1 MMEIRLTRK
10 EELDMVMEIYATAR
24 KFMAEHNNPT
34 QWGNNKP
41 SREQIERDIAGGNC
55 YVCVE
60 DGQIAAVFYFARE
73 ADPTYAKIY
82 DGNWQNAENYAVVH
96 RIASAGTVKG
106 AGSFCMQWAASQ
118 ADNVRIDTHEN
129 NYVMQNM
136 LKKNGF
142 VHCGTILLEN
152 GEPRMAFHKVCNKT
166 GERDD

>member
-1 MMEIRLTRK
+1 MLIRKT
-10 EELDMVMEIYATAR
+10 EMTELDIVMEIYAKAR
-24 KFMAEHNNPT
+24 KFMAEHDNPT

-41 SREQIERDIAGGNC
+41 SKEQIASDIVNGKS

-60 DGQIAAVFYFARE
+60 GEQIAAVFYFAHE
-73 ADPTYAKIY
+73 ADPTYGKIY
-82 DGNWQNAENYAVVH
+82 NGNWQNEEDYAVVH

-106 AGSFCMQWAASQ
+106 AGSFCMQWAAAQ

-142 VHCGTILLEN
+142 VHCGTIYLED
-152 GEPRMAFHKVCNKT
+152 GEPRLGFHKVCK
-166 GERDD
+166 